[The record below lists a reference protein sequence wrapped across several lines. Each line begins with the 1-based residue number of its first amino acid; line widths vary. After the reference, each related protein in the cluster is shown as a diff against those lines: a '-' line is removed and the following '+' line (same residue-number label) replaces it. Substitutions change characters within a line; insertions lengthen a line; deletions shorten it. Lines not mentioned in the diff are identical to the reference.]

1 MIIIKTCINLEKV
14 YATISSFIAF
24 SSHTTVRGSMLH
36 TKTTTIHT
44 VGKDLAFMVFT
55 V

>member
-24 SSHTTVRGSMLH
+24 SLHTTVPGSMLH
-36 TKTTTIHT
+36 TKATTNHTI
-44 VGKDLAFMVFT
+44 GKDPAFMVFT